1 MTPGFGDVKSSGME
15 APDADGSRNHDEIVA
30 PRAMAAERDRGD
42 DWAKTSLRLLAIG
55 SVLSGLITFA
65 GGLGIMMVL
74 NDLLDGR
81 NSSLRGWSIIVIYA
95 SQAVAVLVG
104 WIAFASS
111 RHRLAAGLASW
122 PIVVSALIPLGYLL
136 LGGASGPR

>member
-1 MTPGFGDVKSSGME
+1 MRT
-15 APDADGSRNHDEIVA
+15 RL
-30 PRAMAAERDRGD
+30 AARLHGRGRVRE
-42 DWAKTSLRLLAIG
+42 KTSLRLLAIG

-81 NSSLRGWSIIVIYA
+81 NSSLGGWSMVVIYA

-104 WIAFASS
+104 WIAFAFD

-122 PIVVSALIPLGYLL
+122 PIVVSALIALGYLL